1 MDEITVSFNDDQL
14 MLRIIRSMGRISPEL
29 DNVLKNAP
37 KEEIDNLL
45 SVWANASLSDIC
57 FDGNVNIKDSNL
69 LLD

>member
-1 MDEITVSFNDDQL
+1 MDEIIVNIKDKQL
-14 MLRIIRSMGRISPEL
+14 MLRIMRSMGRISPEL

-57 FDGNVNIKDSNL
+57 FDGDSEIINKI
-69 LLD
+69 D